1 MEIIEEKL
9 AKLRRSKM
17 ARTVYRRDKDGKVTY
32 VGHVPPEYHL
42 KDNEFFQKLPNEN
55 GRHN

>member
-1 MEIIEEKL
+1 
-9 AKLRRSKM
+9 M
-17 ARTVYRRDKDGKVTY
+17 ARTVYRKNKDGKVTY
-32 VGHVPPEYHL
+32 VGHVPPEYNL